1 MSEDRRMAIDALR
14 SALLNVRSSVSPEDA
29 SQMLEQLDELSLSVE
44 LEREERRQF
53 VSHVSHELRVPM
65 TSIMGYTDLLRKGIF
80 GPVND
85 QQLNFLNI
93 IRSNVD
99 RMAALVSDLSDLSKL
114 ETGSLVMEIVA
125 CRLQDVVDGVV
136 RNLQPAFAD
145 RNQHFTTTLPADMPH
160 VSADTKRLAQ
170 VLTNLLNNANRYTP
184 PGGSISVHVTRDER
198 MARLEVS
205 DTGIGISSEDQSR
218 LFEQFFR
225 SDHAAVR
232 EHPGWGLSLSVSKGL
247 VEQMGGAMGAASKPG
262 EGCTF
267 WFTVPLIVELKL
279 EDT

>member
-1 MSEDRRMAIDALR
+1 MSEDSRTEIDTLR
-14 SALLNVRSSVSPEDA
+14 STLLKLRSSASLEDT

-44 LEREERRQF
+44 LEREERRKF

-65 TSIMGYTDLLRKGIF
+65 TSILGYTDLLRKGIF

-114 ETGSLVMEIVA
+114 ETGTLVLELDA
-125 CRLQDVVDGVV
+125 CRLQDVVYGVV

-145 RNQHFTTTLPADMPH
+145 RNQNFEMIFPADLPQ
-160 VSADTKRLAQ
+160 VYADPKRLAQ

-184 PGGSISVHVTRDER
+184 PGGSISVRIVRDER

-247 VEQMGGAMGAASKPG
+247 VEQMGGAMGAASKPM
-262 EGCTF
+262 EGSTF
-267 WFTVPLIVELKL
+267 WFTVPLIVE
-279 EDT
+279 

>member
-1 MSEDRRMAIDALR
+1 MSEDSRAKIDSLR
-14 SALLNVRSSVSPEDA
+14 STLLKLRSSLSAEDA
-29 SQMLEQLDELSLSVE
+29 SQMFEQLDELCLRLE
-44 LEREERRQF
+44 LDTEERRQF

-65 TSIMGYTDLLRKGIF
+65 TSILGYTDLLRKGIF

-99 RMAALVSDLSDLSKL
+99 RMATLVSDLSDLSKL
-114 ETGSLVMEIVA
+114 DTGTLLLELEA

-136 RNLQPAFAD
+136 RILQPAFTD
-145 RNQHFTTTLPADMPH
+145 RNQNFKTTLPADLPPVH
-160 VSADTKRLAQ
+160 ADPKRLAQ
-170 VLTNLLNNANRYTP
+170 VLTNLLNNANQYTP
-184 PGGSISVHVTRDER
+184 PGGSISVHIVRDER
-198 MARLEVS
+198 MARFEIS

-225 SDHAAVR
+225 SENAAVR

-247 VEQMGGAMGAASKPG
+247 VEQMGGAMGASSKPG

-267 WFTVPLIVELKL
+267 WFTVPLIVE
-279 EDT
+279 

>member
-1 MSEDRRMAIDALR
+1 MSEHSRTEIDTLR
-14 SALLNVRSSVSPEDA
+14 STLLKLRSSASLEDT

-44 LEREERRQF
+44 LEREERRKF

-65 TSIMGYTDLLRKGIF
+65 TSILGYTDLLRKGIF

-114 ETGSLVMEIVA
+114 ETGTLVLELDA
-125 CRLQDVVDGVV
+125 CRLQDVVYGVV

-145 RNQHFTTTLPADMPH
+145 RNQNFEMIFPADLPQ
-160 VSADTKRLAQ
+160 VYADPKRLAQ

-184 PGGSISVHVTRDER
+184 PGGSISVRIVRDER

-247 VEQMGGAMGAASKPG
+247 VEQMGGAMGAASKPM
-262 EGCTF
+262 EGSTF
-267 WFTVPLIVELKL
+267 WFTVPLIVE
-279 EDT
+279 